1 MANRFCLGLLLCVL
15 SAFDSFAKD
24 AVKAVPEIKAAPSV
38 AYVVGHRNPDLDAI
52 ASAIGLADLMT
63 RRGVPCLPATQG
75 KVTPDTAFALAKFGL
90 PVPEIIT
97 DATDRKILLTDH
109 SDTVQSLDNLAKGE
123 VLAIVDHH
131 RLGDVTTQKPLEMW
145 VWPVGSTCTVV
156 AGMYDFY
163 GLEIPKKVAGAML
176 CAILSD
182 TILFKSTTT
191 TPTDRKTAE
200 KLARIEGIRDIQ
212 ALGMEVF
219 RVKANLAGTP
229 AKELLM
235 RDFKD
240 FTMSGKKVGI
250 GQIEVM
256 GLSTLDPY
264 RAGLRAEIILLK
276 AEKGLSGLFLMLT
289 DILTEGTEL
298 LFVVDD
304 GAVVEQAFGRKPQ
317 GDSLWLPGVMSRKKD
332 VVPTLEKAFAR

>member
-1 MANRFCLGLLLCVL
+1 MTIRFCLGLLLCGL
-15 SAFDSFAKD
+15 SALNSLAQTPP
-24 AVKAVPEIKAAPSV
+24 KAASPTKAAPSL
-38 AYVVGHRNPDLDAI
+38 AYVVGHRNPDLDSI

-63 RRGVPCLPATQG
+63 RRGVPCVPAAQG
-75 KVTPDTAFALAKFGL
+75 KVTPDTAFVLAKFGL

-97 DATDRKILLTDH
+97 DATHRKVLLTDH
-109 SDTVQSLDNLAKGE
+109 SDTAQSLDNMAKGE
-123 VLAIVDHH
+123 ILAIVDHH
-131 RLGDVTTQKPLEMW
+131 KLGDVTTRPPLEMW

-163 GLEIPKKVAGAML
+163 GLEIPKGVAGTML
-176 CAILSD
+176 CALLSD
-182 TILFKSTTT
+182 TLLFKSSTT
-191 TPTDRKTAE
+191 TPTDHRTAE

-229 AKELLM
+229 AKELLL
-235 RDFKD
+235 RDYKD
-240 FTMSGKKVGI
+240 FTMGGKKVGI

-264 RAGLRAEIILLK
+264 KAGLRAEMNLLK
-276 AEKGLSGLFLMLT
+276 ADKGLSALFLMLT

-298 LFVVDD
+298 LLVVDD
-304 GAVVEQAFGRKPQ
+304 GAVVEKAFGRKPQ
-317 GDSLWLPGVMSRKKD
+317 GDRLWLPGVMSRKKD